1 MIGYF
6 LCHLFGFFDTYMVI
20 NMKSNK
26 RSLLRILIGFTFRS
40 TVLHLVTYMVIG
52 ALAFHFMTHQ
62 YDETAAGMQDL
73 HGQHVMHWL
82 FPAQI
87 LPRYSSRSRAV
98 SLRRALLD
106 LKRWGGLVVGMI
118 LFMFGSII
126 GINGAIE
133 GWVYSTRFNLDQFLA
148 HLPEVIIQTT
158 LYGYLLLGW
167 ESRVEKSTKLDRHQA
182 RELRKW
188 PCEQLPQSF

>member
-6 LCHLFGFFDTYMVI
+6 LCHLFGFFDTYTVT

-26 RSLLRILIGFTFRS
+26 RSLLRILVGFTFRS

-52 ALAFHFMTHQ
+52 ALAFHFMTHRH
-62 YDETAAGMQDL
+62 DETAAGMQDL

-87 LPRYSSRSRAV
+87 LRGILHGLVLFP
-98 SLRRALLD
+98 LRKALLD

-118 LFMFGSII
+118 LFMFGSVI

-158 LYGYLLLGW
+158 LYGYLLLAW
-167 ESRVEKSTKLDRHQA
+167 ERRAEKKYEEMA
-182 RELRKW
+182 
-188 PCEQLPQSF
+188 LPTTAQRYQGAVG